1 MSNITTFSGANLPS
15 VKSLATA
22 LRTIEADVGGAG
34 TVIIKMDKTGH
45 WVFGAD
51 QTEIEDDST
60 WAVNP
65 FSFVHGYIA
74 WGDGEVL
81 AEKMVNVSQ
90 PLPELDT
97 APPGAKKGWE
107 TQVGMSIKCL
117 TGEDKGMEA
126 RYTTT
131 SVGGKKAVQA
141 LAVAIATQVDKDQDK
156 PVPVVELGKEHY
168 THKSYGRIY
177 TPVFKVV
184 EWVGMDGSVE
194 ASEAGAELDA
204 LEPPPVEGA
213 AAAPARRRR
222 SGA

>member
-51 QTEIEDDST
+51 QTEIENDST

-117 TGEDKGMEA
+117 TGSDTGMEA

-141 LAVAIATQVDKDQDK
+141 LAVAIATQVDKDQNK

-177 TPVFKVV
+177 TPIFKVID
-184 EWVGMDGSVE
+184 WVGMDGDAVQAEPNTEVE
-194 ASEAGAELDA
+194 SAFEEEA
-204 LEPPPVEGA
+204 P

-222 SGA
+222 S